1 MNINKKN
8 KLKAGVLAALMVTT
22 FAGCKKREMAA
33 YEDYDIVGQ
42 INNEDGTV
50 DIGSGL
56 HQSLKVPGEKFTL
69 ETDYSFDDTSKRE
82 WRITSD
88 KTLYCKVNT
97 KGLPDDTE
105 VYIDNV
111 HIDSSIKAKY
121 TSMNGILQDSMDDRI
136 HNSLMLGFPIGDD
149 IDYYNVFAVEGCNME
164 FIEGSGCGFNGY
176 YSSTITQKRYTEKD
190 YLDAG
195 VWGSKFQIVYDLLI
209 KTPNDKTP
217 RCVSVKTDFVV
228 PVNNEIVYSDGNSQT
243 KVYKYNNSNK

>member
-1 MNINKKN
+1 
-8 KLKAGVLAALMVTT
+8 
-22 FAGCKKREMAA
+22 
-33 YEDYDIVGQ
+33 
-42 INNEDGTV
+42 
-50 DIGSGL
+50 
-56 HQSLKVPGEKFTL
+56 
-69 ETDYSFDDTSKRE
+69 
-82 WRITSD
+82 
-88 KTLYCKVNT
+88 
-97 KGLPDDTE
+97 
-105 VYIDNV
+105 
-111 HIDSSIKAKY
+111 
-121 TSMNGILQDSMDDRI
+121 MDDRI

-164 FIEGSGCGFNGY
+164 FIEGSGYGFNGY